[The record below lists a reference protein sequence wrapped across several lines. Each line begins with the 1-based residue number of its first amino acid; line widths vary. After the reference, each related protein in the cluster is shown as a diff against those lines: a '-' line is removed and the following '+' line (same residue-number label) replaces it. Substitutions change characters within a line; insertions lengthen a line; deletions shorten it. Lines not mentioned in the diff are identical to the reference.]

1 MTRYIIAVLV
11 LIAALAAVFFAG
23 KKAGKESE
31 VIIQQAETIQTQH
44 ETIQTVKKSK
54 VIAKNN
60 ASLERD
66 ALIDKL

>member
-1 MTRYIIAVLV
+1 MTRYIIAALV
-11 LIAALAAVFFAG
+11 LITALVAIFFEG

>member
-1 MTRYIIAVLV
+1 MIRYTTAIVA
-11 LIAALAAVFFAG
+11 LILALAAIF
-23 KKAGKESE
+23 KAGKESE
-31 VIIQQAETIQTQH
+31 IITQQAQIIETQH
-44 ETIQTVKKSK
+44 ETIQVVKKSK

>member
-1 MTRYIIAVLV
+1 MTRYVIAALV
-11 LIAALAAVFFAG
+11 LIAALATIFFEG
-23 KKAGKESE
+23 KKVGKETE
-31 VIIQQAETIQTQH
+31 VVKQQEKTIQIQH
-44 ETIQTVKKSK
+44 ETIQVVKKSK

>member
-1 MTRYIIAVLV
+1 MTRYIIAALA
-11 LIAALAAVFFAG
+11 LIAALAAIFFEG
-23 KKAGKESE
+23 KKAGKETE
-31 VIIQQAETIQTQH
+31 VTKQQEEIIQIQH
-44 ETIQTVKKSK
+44 ETIQVVKKSK